1 MTYNRLFISILLWWP
16 QVVKGLKKGSVNPF
30 EIIGIDSISVVNTV
44 QNCSK
49 DYTDCNSQTDI
60 QVVTQR
66 L

>member
-1 MTYNRLFISILLWWP
+1 MVTEASGPTLFSYL
-16 QVVKGLKKGSVNPF
+16 QVVNALEKGSVNPF
-30 EIIGIDSISVVNTV
+30 KIIGIDSISVTNTV

-49 DYTDCNSQTDI
+49 DYTDCNRQTDI